1 MMVCSGV
8 LMGWYGADVTPG
20 NFQENFIEM
29 MVTID
34 ALNGSQIPVGANLLA
49 MAISRSTYV
58 SIDTQ
63 QSRASSLPQVF
74 MCLTTGLK
82 PH

>member
-1 MMVCSGV
+1 
-8 LMGWYGADVTPG
+8 
-20 NFQENFIEM
+20 M

-34 ALNGSQIPVGANLLA
+34 AVNGSHIPVGASLLA
-49 MAISRSTYV
+49 MAVSHSTYV

-63 QSRASSLPQVF
+63 LSRASSLPQVF

-82 PH
+82 PY